1 MPVEQ
6 LRPILLIGLA
16 VVGFLLWQ
24 EWQEAYGPGARR
36 EPAPAVR
43 DTPSP
48 RDLPDP
54 GRTSRGGSPA
64 DTPTAAPARTPAPGT
79 GTARAP
85 AVPSAQDVPT
95 STADPA
101 PAPTAA
107 PASTVDVV
115 TVRTDALAV
124 RIDPRGGTI
133 WQVALN
139 RYPVELEEPDR
150 PFVLMDDRV
159 GLLYVAESGI
169 VGASAPDHHAV
180 LVPEQNDYELAPG
193 ADRLDV
199 RLHWESEDGVRI
211 AKVFEFARDSYE
223 IGVRYEID
231 NRSSLSWTGEPYGH
245 FRRVPPEDSG
255 GLGTIYTYTGA
266 VLSSPDKPYE
276 KIDFDDMESEE
287 LDREVRDGWMAM
299 IQHYFASAW
308 IPERNVTARYYTK
321 ALPNLEFLAGLVAPP
336 VTVAP
341 GTSGEMRLKLFAGPK
356 VQSRLE
362 AAAPGL
368 KRTVDYGWLFFIA
381 QPLYIALEF
390 IHDYVRNW
398 GWAIIILTFLIKLA
412 FYHLSAASYRSMAR
426 MRKLSPKIQTLRDR
440 HAGDRQKMNQAMM
453 ELYKKEKINP
463 LGGCLPIVVQI
474 PVFIALY
481 WVLLETVELRQ
492 APFVFWLKDLANHD
506 PFFVLP
512 VLMGASM
519 FLQQRLSPTPP
530 DPIQAKVMMFLPI
543 IFTGFFLFFPSGLVL
558 YWFVNNLLSIAQQWV
573 ITKRIE
579 GGKAT

>member
-24 EWQEAYGPGARR
+24 EWQEDYGPGARR

-43 DTPSP
+43 DAVPA
-48 RDLPDP
+48 RDVPEA
-54 GRTSRGGSPA
+54 GRTGS
-64 DTPTAAPARTPAPGT
+64 G
-79 GTARAP
+79 RAP
-85 AVPSAQDVPT
+85 AGAAPEAPETPGASRAYDVP
-95 STADPA
+95 STADVPASSGQPA
-101 PAPTAA
+101 PAAS
-107 PASTVDVV
+107 PARAHGLVE
-115 TVRTDALAV
+115 VRTDVLSV

-133 WQVALN
+133 RHVSLP
-139 RYPVELEEPDR
+139 RYPVSIEEPDR
-150 PFVLMDDRV
+150 PFVLMDDRGGIV
-159 GLLYVAESGI
+159 YVAESGL
-169 VGASAPDHHAV
+169 VGAGEGGPAPNHHDL
-180 LVPEQNDYELAPG
+180 LVPERSDYRLAPG
-193 ADRLDV
+193 TDRLDV
-199 RLHWESEDGVRI
+199 RLHWEDESGVRI
-211 AKVFEFARDSYE
+211 VKVFEFARDSYE

-231 NRSSLSWTGEPYGH
+231 NASSLPWTGQAYGQY
-245 FRRVPPEDSG
+245 RRVPPAGSG

-276 KIDFDDMESEE
+276 KIDFDDMESED
-287 LDREVRDGWMAM
+287 LDREIRDGWIAM

-308 IPERNVTARYYTK
+308 IPARSIPVRYYTK
-321 ALPNLEFLAGLVAPP
+321 VLEGEYRAGLIVPP

-341 GTSGEMRLKLFAGPK
+341 GTSGTARLKLYAGPK
-356 VQSRLE
+356 VQDRLE

-381 QPLYIALEF
+381 QPLYVALDF
-390 IHDYVRNW
+390 IHDYMGNW
-398 GWAIIILTFLIKLA
+398 GWSIIALTCLIKLA

-426 MRKLSPKIQTLRDR
+426 MRKLAPKIQTLRDR
-440 HAGDRQKMNQAMM
+440 HSGDRQKMNQAMM

-492 APFVFWLKDLANHD
+492 ASFIFWLKDLASHD
-506 PFFVLP
+506 PYFVLP
-512 VLMGASM
+512 VLMGGSM

-543 IFTGFFLFFPSGLVL
+543 VFTGFFLFFPSGLVL

-579 GGKAT
+579 GGKAA

>member
-24 EWQEAYGPGARR
+24 QWQEDYGPGARR
-36 EPAPAVR
+36 EPAPAMR
-43 DTPSP
+43 D
-48 RDLPDP
+48 
-54 GRTSRGGSPA
+54 
-64 DTPTAAPARTPAPGT
+64 AAPARDVPEAGRADP
-79 GTARAP
+79 ARAP
-85 AVPSAQDVPT
+85 AGGAASGTPGVPSTADVPT
-95 STADPA
+95 AAGRPA
-101 PAPTAA
+101 PAP
-107 PASTVDVV
+107 ASTARDGDLVE
-115 TVRTDALAV
+115 VRTDVLAV
-124 RIDPRGGTI
+124 LIDPRGGTI
-133 WQVALN
+133 RQVALP
-139 RYPVELEEPDR
+139 RYPVSLEEPDR
-150 PFVLMDDRV
+150 PFVLMDDRG
-159 GLLYVAESGI
+159 GLVYVAESGL
-169 VGASAPDHHAV
+169 VGAGAPAPNHHDA
-180 LVPEQNDYELAPG
+180 LVPERYDYRLALG
-193 ADRLDV
+193 VDRLEA
-199 RLHWESEDGVRI
+199 RFHWEDESGVHI
-211 AKVFEFARDSYE
+211 AKVFEFTRDSYE

-231 NRSSLSWTGEPYGH
+231 NASSLPWTGQAYGQ
-245 FRRVPPEDSG
+245 FRRVPPADSG
-255 GLGTIYTYTGA
+255 GLGAIYTYTGA

-276 KIDFDDMESEE
+276 KIDFDDMESED
-287 LDREVRDGWMAM
+287 LDREIRDGWIAM

-308 IPERNVTARYYTK
+308 VPDRSVPVRYYTQ
-321 ALPNLEFLAGLVAPP
+321 ARQGEYRAGLIAPP

-341 GTSGEMRLKLFAGPK
+341 GTGGETRLKLYAGPK

-362 AAAPGL
+362 ASAPGL

-381 QPLYIALEF
+381 QPLYVALDF
-390 IHDYVRNW
+390 IHEYVGNW
-398 GWAIIILTFLIKLA
+398 GWAIILLTCLIKLA

-440 HAGDRQKMNQAMM
+440 HSGDRQKMNQAMM

-492 APFVFWLKDLANHD
+492 ANFIFWLRDLAAHD
-506 PFFVLP
+506 PYFVLP
-512 VLMGASM
+512 VLMGGSM

-558 YWFVNNLLSIAQQWV
+558 YWLVNNLLSIAQQWV
-573 ITKRIE
+573 ITRRIE
-579 GGKAT
+579 GGKAA

>member
-24 EWQEAYGPGARR
+24 QWQEDYGPGARR

-43 DTPSP
+43 D
-48 RDLPDP
+48 
-54 GRTSRGGSPA
+54 G
-64 DTPTAAPARTPAPGT
+64 APARDVPGAGRT
-79 GTARAP
+79 TSGRAP
-85 AVPSAQDVPT
+85 AGAGSEAPDLPPAADVPT
-95 STADPA
+95 SSGQPA
-101 PAPTAA
+101 PAAS
-107 PASTVDVV
+107 PARDRGVV
-115 TVRTDALAV
+115 EVRTDTLAV

-133 WQVALN
+133 RQVSLP
-139 RYPVELEEPDR
+139 RYPVSIEEPDH
-150 PFVLMDDRV
+150 PFVLMDDRG
-159 GLLYVAESGI
+159 GLVYVAESGL
-169 VGASAPDHHAV
+169 VGVEAPAPNHHDV
-180 LVPEQNDYELAPG
+180 LTPERNDYQLAPG
-193 ADRLDV
+193 TDRLDV
-199 RLHWESEDGVRI
+199 RLHWEDESGVRI
-211 AKVFEFARDSYE
+211 VKVFEFARDSYE

-231 NRSSLSWTGEPYGH
+231 NASSLPWTGQAYGQY
-245 FRRVPPEDSG
+245 RRVPPADSG

-276 KIDFDDMESEE
+276 KIDFDDMESED
-287 LDREVRDGWMAM
+287 LDREVRDGWIAM

-308 IPERNVTARYYTK
+308 IPPRSVPVRYYTK
-321 ALPNLEFLAGLVAPP
+321 ALQGEFRAGLIVPP
-336 VTVAP
+336 LTVAP
-341 GTSGEMRLKLFAGPK
+341 GTSGETRLKLYAGPK
-356 VQSRLE
+356 VQARLE

-381 QPLYIALEF
+381 QPLYVALEF
-390 IHDYVRNW
+390 IHGYVVNW
-398 GWAIIILTFLIKLA
+398 GWSIILLTCLIKLA

-440 HAGDRQKMNQAMM
+440 HSGDRQKMNQAMM

-492 APFVFWLKDLANHD
+492 ASFIFWLNDLASHD

-512 VLMGASM
+512 VLMGGSM

-543 IFTGFFLFFPSGLVL
+543 VFTGFFLFFPSGLVL

-579 GGKAT
+579 SGQAT

>member
-24 EWQEAYGPGARR
+24 EWQEDFGPGARR
-36 EPAPAVR
+36 DPAPAVR
-43 DTPSP
+43 DGVPA
-48 RDLPDP
+48 RDVPAA
-54 GRTSRGGSPA
+54 GRTGSASSPA
-64 DTPTAAPARTPAPGT
+64 PAGTTSDAP
-79 GTARAP
+79 
-85 AVPSAQDVPT
+85 DVP
-95 STADPA
+95 STADVPASSGQPA
-101 PAPTAA
+101 PASAS
-107 PASTVDVV
+107 PAHGGGGGLVE
-115 TVRTDALAV
+115 VRTDVLHV
-124 RIDPRGGTI
+124 LIDPRGGTI
-133 WQVALN
+133 RQVSLP
-139 RYPVELEEPDR
+139 RHPVSLEEPDR
-150 PFVLMDDRV
+150 PFVLMDDRG
-159 GLLYVAESGI
+159 GLVYVAESGL
-169 VGASAPDHHAV
+169 VGGLEGGESAAPAPNHHDV
-180 LVPEQNDYELAPG
+180 LVPERNDYRLPLG
-193 ADRLDV
+193 TDRLEA
-199 RLHWESEDGVRI
+199 RFHWEDENGVRI

-231 NRSSLSWTGEPYGH
+231 NASSLPWTGQAYGQY
-245 FRRVPPEDSG
+245 RRVPPPGSG

-276 KIDFDDMESEE
+276 KIDFDDMESED
-287 LDREVRDGWMAM
+287 LDREIRDGWIAM

-308 IPERNVTARYYTK
+308 IPARSIPVRYYTK
-321 ALPNLEFLAGLVAPP
+321 ALQGEYRAGLIVPP
-336 VTVAP
+336 ITVAP
-341 GTSGEMRLKLFAGPK
+341 GTIGEARLKLYAGPK
-356 VQSRLE
+356 VQARLE

-390 IHDYVRNW
+390 IHGYVNNW
-398 GWAIIILTFLIKLA
+398 GWAIILLTCLIKLA

-426 MRKLSPKIQTLRDR
+426 MRKLSPRIQTLRDR
-440 HAGDRQKMNQAMM
+440 HSGDRQKMNQAMM

-492 APFVFWLKDLANHD
+492 ANFIFWLKDLASHD

-512 VLMGASM
+512 VLMGGSM

-573 ITKRIE
+573 ITRRIE
-579 GGKAT
+579 SGQAA

>member
-24 EWQEAYGPGARR
+24 AWQEDFGPGAQR

-43 DTPSP
+43 DTPAA
-48 RDLPDP
+48 RDLPDT
-54 GRTSRGGSPA
+54 GRPSRGG
-64 DTPTAAPARTPAPGT
+64 TPAGT
-79 GTARAP
+79 ETGRATGVPP
-85 AVPSAQDVPT
+85 AADVPT
-95 STADPA
+95 TSAQPA
-101 PAPTAA
+101 PASASAA
-107 PASTVDVV
+107 TPVDGAGVV
-115 TVRTDALAV
+115 TVRTDALTV
-124 RIDPRGGTI
+124 RIDPRGGTM
-133 WQVALN
+133 WQVSLN
-139 RYPVELEEPDR
+139 RYPVELDEPDR
-150 PFVLMDDRV
+150 PFVLLDDRRDLV
-159 GLLYVAESGI
+159 YVAESGL

-180 LVPEQNDYELAPG
+180 LVPERNDYELAPG

-199 RLHWESEDGVRI
+199 RLHWQDENGVRI
-211 AKVFEFARDSYE
+211 TKIIEFTRDSYE
-223 IGVRYEID
+223 IGVRYEV
-231 NRSSLSWTGEPYGH
+231 NNGSSLSWTGQAYGQ
-245 FRRVPPEDSG
+245 FRRIPPEDSG

-276 KIDFDDMESEE
+276 KIDFDDMESED

-308 IPERNVTARYYTK
+308 IPEPSVVARYYTK
-321 ALPNLEFLAGLVAPP
+321 ALPGGAFLAGLVGPP

-341 GTSGEMRLKLFAGPK
+341 GTNGETRLKLYAGPK
-356 VQSRLE
+356 VQDRLE

-381 QPLYIALEF
+381 QPLYVALEF
-390 IHDYVRNW
+390 IHDYVGNW
-398 GWAIIILTFLIKLA
+398 GWSIILLTFLIKLA

-426 MRKLSPKIQTLRDR
+426 MRKLSPKIQSLRDR
-440 HAGDRQKMNQAMM
+440 HSGDRQKMNQAMM

-492 APFVFWLKDLANHD
+492 ANFIFWLKDLAAHD

-558 YWFVNNLLSIAQQWV
+558 YWFVNNLLSISQQWV

>member
-24 EWQEAYGPGARR
+24 AWQEDFGPGAQR

-43 DTPSP
+43 DTPAA
-48 RDLPDP
+48 RDLPDT
-54 GRTSRGGSPA
+54 GRPSRGG
-64 DTPTAAPARTPAPGT
+64 TPAGT
-79 GTARAP
+79 ETGRATGVPP
-85 AVPSAQDVPT
+85 AADVPT
-95 STADPA
+95 TSAQPA
-101 PAPTAA
+101 PASASAA
-107 PASTVDVV
+107 TPADGAGVV
-115 TVRTDALAV
+115 NVRTDALTV
-124 RIDPRGGTI
+124 RIDPRGGTM
-133 WQVALN
+133 WQVSLN
-139 RYPVELEEPDR
+139 RYPVELDEPDR
-150 PFVLMDDRV
+150 PFVLLDDRRDLV
-159 GLLYVAESGI
+159 YVAESGL

-180 LVPEQNDYELAPG
+180 LVPERNDYELAPG

-199 RLHWESEDGVRI
+199 RLHWQDENGVRI
-211 AKVFEFARDSYE
+211 TKIIEFTRDSYE
-223 IGVRYEID
+223 IGVRYEV
-231 NRSSLSWTGEPYGH
+231 NNGSSLSWTGQAYGQ
-245 FRRVPPEDSG
+245 FRRIPPEDSG

-276 KIDFDDMESEE
+276 KIDFDDMESED

-308 IPERNVTARYYTK
+308 IPEPSVVARYYTK
-321 ALPNLEFLAGLVAPP
+321 ALPGGAFLAGLVGPP

-341 GTSGEMRLKLFAGPK
+341 GTNGETRLKLYAGPK
-356 VQSRLE
+356 VQDRLE

-381 QPLYIALEF
+381 QPLYVALEF
-390 IHDYVRNW
+390 IHDYVGNW
-398 GWAIIILTFLIKLA
+398 GWSIILLTFLIKLA

-426 MRKLSPKIQTLRDR
+426 MRKLSPKIQSLRDR
-440 HAGDRQKMNQAMM
+440 HSGDRQKMNQAMM

-492 APFVFWLKDLANHD
+492 ANFIFWLKDLAAHD

-558 YWFVNNLLSIAQQWV
+558 YWFVNNLLSISQQWV

>member
-24 EWQEAYGPGARR
+24 EWQEDYGPGARR
-36 EPAPAVR
+36 EPAHTVR
-43 DTPSP
+43 DTPAT
-48 RDLPDP
+48 RDLPPDLDQ
-54 GRTSRGGSPA
+54 GGSRTGA
-64 DTPTAAPARTPAPGT
+64 SSRAAAGAP
-79 GTARAP
+79 
-85 AVPSAQDVPT
+85 
-95 STADPA
+95 STADVPATSDHRPA
-101 PAPTAA
+101 PAATPAA
-107 PASTVDVV
+107 ADALVE
-115 TVRTDALAV
+115 VRTDLLLV

-133 WQVALN
+133 RRLLLP
-139 RYPVELEEPDR
+139 RYPVSIDEPDQ
-150 PFVLMDDRV
+150 PFVLMDDRGGFV
-159 GLLYVAESGI
+159 HVAESGL
-169 VGASAPDHHAV
+169 VGGAGPTHHDL
-180 LVPEQNDYELAPG
+180 LVPEQSSYALAPG
-193 ADRLDV
+193 TDRLDV
-199 RLHWESEDGVRI
+199 RFHWEDESGVQI
-211 AKVFEFARDSYE
+211 AKVFEFTRDSYE
-223 IGVRYEID
+223 IGVRYEVYND
-231 NRSSLSWTGEPYGH
+231 GSAPWTGQTYGQ
-245 FRRVPPEDSG
+245 FRRVPPPGSG

-276 KIDFDDMESEE
+276 KIDFDDMESED

-308 IPERNVTARYYTK
+308 IPARSVPVRYYTK
-321 ALPNLEFLAGLVAPP
+321 ALGGGEFLAGLVGPP

-341 GTSGEMRLKLFAGPK
+341 GASGQTSLKLYAGPK
-356 VQSRLE
+356 VQDRLE

-381 QPLYIALEF
+381 QPLYVALRF
-390 IHDYVRNW
+390 IHDYVGNW
-398 GWAIIILTFLIKLA
+398 GWSIILLTLCIKLA

-426 MRKLSPKIQTLRDR
+426 MRKLAPRIQSLRDR
-440 HAGDRQKMNQAMM
+440 HQGDRQKMNQAMM

-481 WVLLETVELRQ
+481 WVLLETVELRH
-492 APFVFWLKDLANHD
+492 ADFIFWLKDLASHD
-506 PFFVLP
+506 PYFVLP
-512 VLMGASM
+512 LLMGGSM
-519 FLQQRLSPTPP
+519 FLQQRISPTPP

-558 YWFVNNLLSIAQQWV
+558 YWFVNNLLSITQQWV

-579 GGKAT
+579 GGAAT

>member
-24 EWQEAYGPGARR
+24 EWQEDFGPGAQR

-43 DTPSP
+43 DTPAP
-48 RDLPDP
+48 RNLPDP
-54 GRTSRGGSPA
+54 GRASRGDSPGSPA
-64 DTPTAAPARTPAPGT
+64 DPSARTPAPGAAE
-79 GTARAP
+79 TARGP

-95 STADPA
+95 STAAPGAA
-101 PAPTAA
+101 PAPT
-107 PASTVDVV
+107 PASTADMV

-139 RYPVELEEPDR
+139 RYPVELDEPDR

-159 GLLYVAESGI
+159 GLRYVAESGI

-180 LVPEQNDYELAPG
+180 LVPERNDYELAPG
-193 ADRLDV
+193 VDRLDV

-231 NRSSLSWTGEPYGH
+231 NRSSLSWTGEAYGH
-245 FRRVPPEDSG
+245 FRRVPPEGSG

-276 KIDFDDMESEE
+276 KIDFGDMESED

-308 IPERNVTARYYTK
+308 IPERNVTARYYTR
-321 ALPNLEFLAGLVAPP
+321 ALPNQEFLAGLVAPP
-336 VTVAP
+336 VSVAP
-341 GTSGEMRLKLFAGPK
+341 GTRGEMRLRLFAGPK

-368 KRTVDYGWLFFIA
+368 RRTVDYGWLFFIA

-398 GWAIIILTFLIKLA
+398 GWAIIILTLLIKLA

-579 GGKAT
+579 GGKET

>member
-24 EWQEAYGPGARR
+24 QWQEAYGPGAQR
-36 EPAPAVR
+36 EPTRAVR
-43 DTPSP
+43 DTPAA
-48 RDLPDP
+48 RDLPDA
-54 GRTSRGGSPA
+54 GETRRGDAPSATETPRAPDVPSAADLPSTAAQPA
-64 DTPTAAPARTPAPGT
+64 PAATPTA
-79 GTARAP
+79 
-85 AVPSAQDVPT
+85 D
-95 STADPA
+95 
-101 PAPTAA
+101 AA
-107 PASTVDVV
+107 GVV

-133 WQVALN
+133 WQVSLT
-139 RYPVELEEPDR
+139 RYPVEIEEPDR
-150 PFVLMDDRV
+150 PFILMDDRA
-159 GLLYVAESGI
+159 GLVYVAESGL
-169 VGASAPDHHAV
+169 VGASAPNHHAV
-180 LVPEQNDYELAPG
+180 FTPERSDYQLAPG

-199 RLHWESEDGVRI
+199 RLHWEDENGVRI

-223 IGVRYEID
+223 IGVRFEVD
-231 NRSSLSWTGEPYGH
+231 NQSSLPWTGQAYGQ

-276 KIDFDDMESEE
+276 KIDFDDMESED

-308 IPERNVTARYYTK
+308 IPERSVAARYYTK
-321 ALPNLEFLAGLVAPP
+321 ALPGQEFLAGLVAPP

-341 GTSGEMRLKLFAGPK
+341 GTSGETSLKLFAGPK

-390 IHDYVRNW
+390 IHGYVGNW
-398 GWAIIILTFLIKLA
+398 GWAIILLTFLIKLA

-440 HAGDRQKMNQAMM
+440 HSGDRQKMNQAMM

-481 WVLLETVELRQ
+481 WVLLETVELRH
-492 APFVFWLKDLANHD
+492 ASFIFWLKDLAAHD

-512 VLMGASM
+512 LLMGASM
-519 FLQQRLSPTPP
+519 FLQQRMSPTPP

-558 YWFVNNLLSIAQQWV
+558 YWLVNNLLSIAQQWA